1 MRMRKDIYF
10 GWLNLKGED
19 NNNTIR
25 EANNYATILVD
36 DLRRFEE
43 ARSLMRKMMPVAQ
56 RVLGESDGITLRMR
70 VNYAKALYQD
80 PGATLDDV
88 REAVTTLED
97 LAPNARRVLGGA
109 HPLTGR
115 IEIRLRE
122 ARAALAAR
130 DGGVSAIRDAVEAMT
145 SGGA

>member
-1 MRMRKDIYF
+1 MRL
-10 GWLNLKGED
+10 G
-19 NNNTIR
+19 
-25 EANNYATILVD
+25 YA
-36 DLRRFEE
+36 
-43 ARSLMRKMMPVAQ
+43 VAFY
-56 RVLGESDGITLRMR
+56 RDE
-70 VNYAKALYQD
+70 
-80 PGATLDDV
+80 GATLDDL

-97 LAPNARRVLGGA
+97 VSPTARRVLGGA